1 MECTSARTWK
11 WGCDIQGSG
20 TMAILAVVNV
30 ESVNVLSINCKMG
43 LQKLQR
49 KVVHVSRLFIE
60 LIPTN

>member
-11 WGCDIQGSG
+11 WGWDIQGRG

>member
-1 MECTSARTWK
+1 
-11 WGCDIQGSG
+11 
-20 TMAILAVVNV
+20 MAILAVVNV